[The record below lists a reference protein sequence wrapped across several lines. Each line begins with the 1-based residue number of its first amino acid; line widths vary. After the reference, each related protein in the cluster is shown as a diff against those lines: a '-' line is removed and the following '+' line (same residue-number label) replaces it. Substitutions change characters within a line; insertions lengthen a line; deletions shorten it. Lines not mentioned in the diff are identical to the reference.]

1 MRNGERI
8 DSIEI
13 IIYNA
18 CILWW
23 KHNSYELT
31 FFTHACKQVG
41 GGGARA
47 ANAPPS
53 PPPPAGQIISKSP
66 EFTPLIL
73 ATKSKFS

>member
-13 IIYNA
+13 IIYNV

-31 FFTHACKQVG
+31 FFTHARKQVEG
-41 GGGARA
+41 WGCEGCERT
-47 ANAPPS
+47 PL
-53 PPPPAGQIISKSP
+53 AGQIISKSP

-73 ATKSKFS
+73 DTKSEFS

>member
-13 IIYNA
+13 IIYNV

-31 FFTHACKQVG
+31 FFTHARKQVG
-41 GGGARA
+41 GGGEGCKRT
-47 ANAPPS
+47 PL
-53 PPPPAGQIISKSP
+53 AGQIISKSP
-66 EFTPLIL
+66 ESTPLIL
-73 ATKSKFS
+73 ATKSEFS